1 VMKDVLL
8 SGNPGGQDGG
18 FLISFRN
25 TGDRS
30 ATFAFLQAR
39 LDRLEHEFDT
49 LKRTVAHE
57 IEDNEHRVTLDA
69 ARLRLAQ
76 KKELL
81 ADEMHEATVQRVR
94 VGLQS
99 AADELWASRDAARA
113 EAEYA
118 HLQLEW
124 KRSFFTV
131 VALCDPQKLDAPAL
145 LSRAAPG
152 SYSKSSETKAPSV
165 RSISLSRQS
174 DSAPLANAS
183 IGSLSLVEQS
193 K

>member
-1 VMKDVLL
+1 M
-8 SGNPGGQDGG
+8 
-18 FLISFRN
+18 
-25 TGDRS
+25 
-30 ATFAFLQAR
+30 QAR
-39 LDRLEHEFDT
+39 LNTLQHEFDS

-57 IEDNEHRVTLDA
+57 IEDNEQRVTLSA

-81 ADEMHEATVQRVR
+81 AGELHKATVQRVQ

-113 EAEYA
+113 EAESA

-131 VALCDPQKLDAPAL
+131 VALCDPQKLDASAL
-145 LSRAAPG
+145 LSRAAN
-152 SYSKSSETKAPSV
+152 STYSKAAEPQGSPVSSV
-165 RSISLSRQS
+165 RVPQQNEPAHLGTATLTTVAFVGER
-174 DSAPLANAS
+174 
-183 IGSLSLVEQS
+183 